1 MASTPRT
8 WAILQ
13 TLQARLQEV
22 SVANGYRTDAGLDVR
37 LERSEEVAAVPFLVL
52 YSGSNVWPDD
62 ARTRGEREFTL
73 IVEAHVPVA
82 LADAHERVVAITEDI
97 EDALTDYL
105 QQPLALPLSF
115 EESLFLDT
123 PAGLP
128 VMVSQTMFTTRYR
141 R

>member
-13 TLQARLQEV
+13 TLQARLQEIDP
-22 SVANGYRTDAGLDVR
+22 ANGYRTNAGADVR
-37 LERSEEVAAVPFLVL
+37 LEGGEEVAPAPFLVL
-52 YSGSNVWPDD
+52 YSGSNVLPDD
-62 ARTRGEREFTL
+62 ARTRGEREFTV

-105 QQPLALPLSF
+105 QQPLALPLRF

-128 VMVSQTMFTTRYR
+128 ARVSQTLFTTRYR